1 MVSPIERPLGSIDR
15 AWFLKGGAKGLFLR
29 ERRQDQSVV
38 TPITHPFGMTQAF
51 HNPMSRLVTPITS
64 ELPTA
69 SHDLVIPVQQRRPKL
84 VLDVRL
90 KPTPG

>member
-15 AWFLKGGAKGLFLR
+15 ARFLRGGAKGFI
-29 ERRQDQSVV
+29 
-38 TPITHPFGMTQAF
+38 TPTTQPIGMTHAF
-51 HNPMSRLVTPITS
+51 HNQMSRLVTSITS

-69 SHDLVIPVQQRRPKL
+69 SHDLVIPVQQRRSRL
-84 VLDVRL
+84 GLDVRL